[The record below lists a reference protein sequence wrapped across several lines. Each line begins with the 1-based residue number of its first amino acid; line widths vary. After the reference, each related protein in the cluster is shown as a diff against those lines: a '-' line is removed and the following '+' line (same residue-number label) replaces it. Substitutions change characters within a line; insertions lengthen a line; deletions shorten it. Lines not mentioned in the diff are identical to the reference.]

1 LSEHLLAT
9 PEPAAIA
16 RTTLQEVGQLIRITA
31 AWVLLLDGETEELV
45 SIAAAGPSLTLKDN
59 VGTNNFVA
67 ASLARNEAEICNDM
81 PGSQIFKDPH
91 SRRISLLCAPLKTE
105 QRVLGVILLMG
116 EPPINFTAR
125 DLKLLNTVALQAG
138 PAIEMARLYQIAHVQ
153 GRMERELQM
162 AYEVQASLI
171 PAESPSIPEEGWEF
185 AGRWRPARELS
196 GDYYDFI
203 PLGQGTYGLVI
214 ADVADKG
221 MPSALFM
228 VNTRS
233 ALRTAVDQANS
244 PAAAIS
250 GANRLVS
257 QEATDGLF
265 VTLIYGQLNSRSGS
279 LTYVNAG
286 HNPALHYH
294 ANNGTLT
301 NLPRTGMPLGILPG
315 ANYTQQDIQIQSGDT
330 IILYT
335 DGVTEAMNLVNEEFG
350 MERLRA
356 VIFDHY
362 SDSAEAMATAIETA
376 VNQFTNSAPP
386 FDDFTL
392 MIIRRQSH

>member
-1 LSEHLLAT
+1 M
-9 PEPAAIA
+9 
-16 RTTLQEVGQLIRITA
+16 
-31 AWVLLLDGETEELV
+31 
-45 SIAAAGPSLTLKDN
+45 
-59 VGTNNFVA
+59 
-67 ASLARNEAEICNDM
+67 ARNEAEICNDI

-91 SRRISLLCAPLKTE
+91 SRRIALLCAPLKTE

-116 EPPINFTAR
+116 ELPISFTAR

-138 PAIEMARLYQIAHVQ
+138 PAIEIARLYQIALVQ

-203 PLGQGTYGLVI
+203 PLGQDSYGLVI

-233 ALRTAVDQANS
+233 AVRTAVDQANS

-250 GANRLVS
+250 GANRLLS

-265 VTLIYGQLNSRSGS
+265 VTLIYGHLNSRSGN

-294 ANNGTLT
+294 ADNETLT
-301 NLPRTGMPLGILPG
+301 DLPRTGMPLGILITAG
-315 ANYTQQDIQIQSGDT
+315 YTQQETQVLPGDT

-335 DGVTEAMNLVNEEFG
+335 DGVTEAMNLADEEFG
-350 MERLRA
+350 KDRLRA
-356 VIFDHY
+356 VILQHPHAP
-362 SDSAEAMATAIETA
+362 AEALATFIETA
-376 VNQFTNSAPP
+376 VNQFTASAPP

-392 MIIRRQSH
+392 MIIHRQV